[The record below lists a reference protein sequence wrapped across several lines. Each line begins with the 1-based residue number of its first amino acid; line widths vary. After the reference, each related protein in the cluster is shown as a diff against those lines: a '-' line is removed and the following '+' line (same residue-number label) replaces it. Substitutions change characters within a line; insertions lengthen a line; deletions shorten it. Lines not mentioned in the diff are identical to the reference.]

1 MKPAVLIIY
10 KKRQIIRVMWF
21 SNHHQAIDVAQQFKA
36 AGFVWS
42 LHPVETYYT
51 GGIPIDMPEK
61 QLKLFGYSDF
71 SVDQM
76 CVQVNTY
83 SDLVVDKESY
93 PSYNQ

>member
-1 MKPAVLIIY
+1 MNYKTIDLKHVDKSVLVDDLLFKGLLAQVELIKKQNAELYKEAIAHYSEIRRLAVLVWGVG
-10 KKRQIIRVMWF
+10 KK
-21 SNHHQAIDVAQQFKA
+21 
-36 AGFVWS
+36 
-42 LHPVETYYT
+42 
-51 GGIPIDMPEK
+51 
-61 QLKLFGYSDF
+61 GYSDF